1 MRPQSIT
8 ILCVLLFVIGTSLT
22 VRSIGQ
28 VILLPGFSSILMLIV
43 SILGLYCYYG
53 LWNMKRWSIGLFF
66 VVWAV
71 LAVPTLLEMDGFST
85 ILLMRSLYLLG
96 MLAAFIGVVLPHS
109 DKFTSGPMWQFKK
122 TATNPGDSN

>member
-8 ILCVLLFVIGTSLT
+8 ILCVLLFVIGTSLA

-28 VILLPGFSSILMLIV
+28 IMLLPGISSFFMLII
-43 SILGLYCYYG
+43 SFLGLYCYYG

-66 VVWAV
+66 VVWAA
-71 LAVPTLLEMDGFST
+71 LALPTLMELDGFST

-122 TATNPGDSN
+122 TSE